1 MNLVEYFLSKVV
13 VCSWSKDMETLPGR
27 YLLLSLFNKFT
38 IPNYSESKIVKFPG
52 RLCCTMMRFCPY
64 TGKYGSEKNHILTY
78 FTQCVRG
85 FSRIAFICS
94 FLIV

>member
-27 YLLLSLFNKFT
+27 YLLLCLFNKFT

-52 RLCCTMMRFCPY
+52 RLSLCNDAILSLYGKIRFRKKPY
-64 TGKYGSEKNHILTY
+64 SDIFYT
-78 FTQCVRG
+78 VRK
-85 FSRIAFICS
+85 RIF
-94 FLIV
+94 